1 MSQFKLPVIKV
12 NFVIIF
18 KDNFDLT
25 WLIYKIY
32 TIFLKKLIFLPNY
45 KNQLIQL
52 YLSGITEYS
61 MCQCQYVNKEK

>member
-25 WLIYKIY
+25 
-32 TIFLKKLIFLPNY
+32 
-45 KNQLIQL
+45 
-52 YLSGITEYS
+52 
-61 MCQCQYVNKEK
+61 